1 MDEIKEGITPRG
13 AFLRVQLLNC
23 QPAICSER
31 AVLVTESYKQT
42 TGEPE
47 IIRRARALEHL
58 LKNMSIWIGEQE
70 LIVGNQ
76 AARARSAPIFP
87 EFSVDWIL
95 DELPTL
101 SARKADRFAVSP
113 ETREA
118 LESVLPWWKGKT
130 VKDRALAAIDPR
142 TKEALDHLVFILT
155 GLSSGIGHIAVDYE
169 RVLRRGLRDIMTEL
183 KARSESFPVGS
194 EEHDF
199 CQAGLIV
206 CQSVIAFAERYSKLA
221 LSLAQQHEG
230 QRRQELLEIARICS
244 QVPAEPAVSFH
255 EALQSFWFIHLVIQ
269 LESNGHSISPGRFDQ
284 YMYPYFENTPREKEL
299 LECLWIKFNEIN
311 KVRDKA
317 SSLAFGGYPMF
328 QNLIVGG
335 CGPHGDQS
343 NLLSLLCLNVT
354 RELRLP
360 QPSMSVRIHD
370 GSPQEFLTA
379 AARLVQAGIGMP
391 AYFNDE
397 VIFGV
402 LKNLGCR
409 EDEVYD
415 YAEVGCVEPQVQ
427 GTTQGFYNGG
437 FLNLAKCLELAL
449 TDGRDPVTGK
459 QVGPRTGNLV
469 DFASLEQVLDAYRQ
483 QVEYFLSLQT
493 AADNLLERIH
503 GSFAP
508 GPFVSLLVDDCI
520 SKGRAVEDGG
530 ARYNYTG
537 INAVGLANVADAL
550 MVIKTALESGPTS
563 LNRLAQAL
571 ADNFREEPF
580 RQYVLNQVPKY
591 GNDIDEVDALARIVG
606 DIFVDSLVKRRNS
619 RGGPFCAG
627 FQSISAHALFVGSV
641 GASPDGRR
649 TQMLLADGGLSAAQG
664 RDRRGPTAL
673 IKSAASIDQLRCGG
687 GTLLNVKLSPGAV
700 VGAKGEDII
709 NDLVRTYFQLG
720 GQHIQFNVVSSKT
733 LRDAQE
739 HPEKYGHLV
748 VRVAGFSVYF
758 TAIDRTL
765 QDDIIARTEHLV
777 G

>member
-1 MDEIKEGITPRG
+1 MDKTREGITPRG
-13 AFLRVQLLNC
+13 AFLRAQLLGC

-31 AVLVTESYKQT
+31 AVLVTESYQQT
-42 TGEPE
+42 AGQPE

-58 LKNMSIWIGEQE
+58 LRNMSLWIGEQE

-76 AARARSAPIFP
+76 ATRARSAPIFP
-87 EFSVDWIL
+87 EFSVDWLL
-95 DELPTL
+95 DELPAL
-101 SARKADRFAVSP
+101 SARKTDRFQVSR
-113 ETREA
+113 ETKDA

-130 VKDRALAAIDPR
+130 VKDRALAAMDPK
-142 TKEALDHLVFILT
+142 TKESLDHLVFILT
-155 GLSSGIGHIAVDYE
+155 GLSSGIGHIAVDYD
-169 RVLRRGLRDIMTEL
+169 RVLRRGLRNIMLEL
-183 KARSESFPVGS
+183 KERSGSCPSGS

-199 CQAGLIV
+199 YQAGLIV
-206 CQSVIAFAERYSKLA
+206 CQSVIDFAQRYSQLA
-221 LSLAQQHEG
+221 LSLAQENGG
-230 QRRQELLEIARICS
+230 QRRKELFEIARVCGR
-244 QVPAEPAVSFH
+244 VPAEPAVTFH

-284 YMYPYFENTPREKEL
+284 YMYPYFENTSREREL

-311 KVRDKA
+311 KVRDRA
-317 SSLAFGGYPMF
+317 GSLAFGGYPMF

-343 NLLSLLCLNVT
+343 NPLSLLCLKVT
-354 RELRLP
+354 RDLRLP

-370 GSPQEFLTA
+370 DSSREFLSA

-397 VIFGV
+397 ALFGV
-402 LKNLGCR
+402 LRNLGCQ

-415 YAEVGCVEPQVQ
+415 YAQVGCVEPQVQ

-449 TDGRDPVTGK
+449 TDGRDSVTGK
-459 QVGPRTGNLV
+459 QVGLPTGNLV
-469 DFASLEQVLDAYRQ
+469 AFTSFEQVLDAYRQ

-493 AADNLLERIH
+493 AADNLLEKVH

-508 GPFVSLLVDDCI
+508 GSFVSLFVDDCLI
-520 SKGRAVEDGG
+520 KGRAVEKGG

-550 MVIKTALESGPTS
+550 MVVKTALESGTVS
-563 LNRLAQAL
+563 MNRLAQAL
-571 ADNFREEPF
+571 QDDFQEEQL
-580 RQYVLNQVPKY
+580 RQYLLNQVPKY
-591 GNDIDEVDALARIVG
+591 GNDIAAVDSLARIVA
-606 DIFVDSLVKRRNS
+606 DIFVDSLIGKENS
-619 RGGPFCAG
+619 RGGRFCAG

-649 TQMLLADGGLSAAQG
+649 AQMLLADGGLSAAQG

-687 GTLLNVKLSPGAV
+687 GTLLNVKVSPGAV
-700 VGAKGEDII
+700 SGAKGEAII
-709 NDLVRTYFQLG
+709 SDLVRTYFDLG
-720 GQHIQFNVVSSKT
+720 GQHIQFNVVSTKT

-777 G
+777 